1 MSCWSSARGATAS
14 SSPVGVVLPVQH
26 TLEYAT
32 QPSNAPRTAWLATGR
47 QSAGRASQPE
57 SPPEPSRAQSVTI
70 ILGALGGRG
79 LRIAVVLS
87 TSWADVSRRSTWR
100 LLWRLIID
108 EQKSSKL
115 VATLLPRFVCTV
127 GPALGAYNRFARH
140 QQRGEAVRSRS
151 RESGRGVHG
160 CSTAKGERSGRL
172 GLLDFI

>member
-1 MSCWSSARGATAS
+1 M
-14 SSPVGVVLPVQH
+14 
-26 TLEYAT
+26 
-32 QPSNAPRTAWLATGR
+32 
-47 QSAGRASQPE
+47 
-57 SPPEPSRAQSVTI
+57 
-70 ILGALGGRG
+70 
-79 LRIAVVLS
+79 LS

-151 RESGRGVHG
+151 RESAAG
-160 CSTAKGERSGRL
+160 CTVAARLRAKEADALNYSTLFEFNLQSQTRFLSSEGGTDCSRVRCMHCATA
-172 GLLDFI
+172 